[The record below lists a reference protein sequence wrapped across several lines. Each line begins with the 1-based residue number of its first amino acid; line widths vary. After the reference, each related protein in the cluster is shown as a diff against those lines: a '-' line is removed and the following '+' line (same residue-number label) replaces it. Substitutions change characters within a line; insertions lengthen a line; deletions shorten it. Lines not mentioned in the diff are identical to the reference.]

1 MDTVTGSPPVWHAS
15 GTMHSTLFLAY
26 RYDRAGKLL
35 DVSNSVVACSAIV
48 ERAVKLFGGCTLSSA
63 EGFYKQGGEVVVDW
77 TARLEIVHP
86 TSVRDF
92 AIWAGQ
98 QLDQA
103 SVLLVEVGPNG
114 HYLEEFVACPVAVQE
129 AAA

>member
-1 MDTVTGSPPVWHAS
+1 
-15 GTMHSTLFLAY
+15 MHSTLFLAY
-26 RYDRAGKLL
+26 RYNRNGTPISPLDSISARTAIVDRA
-35 DVSNSVVACSAIV
+35 V
-48 ERAVKLFGGCTLSSA
+48 ELFGGCTVSSA
-63 EGFYKQGGEVVVDW
+63 DGYYAHNGATVLDW
-77 TARLEIVHP
+77 TVRLDIVSP
-86 TSVRDF
+86 VSTRDF